1 MIIRDIFEKSIDR
14 PLEGVIKVGKDTE
27 EAVYEEVSEYVVTKE
42 LKGYFSTFF
51 EKYADALKSKTN
63 DVGVWISGF
72 FGSGKSHFLKILSYI
87 LGNKTIRGKRAY
99 QYFEDKINDAMI
111 VANMKAASD
120 YNSDVI
126 LFNIDSVS
134 DADAK
139 TNKEG
144 LVKVFNKVFNRM
156 QGFSESMP
164 WLAEIERQMVKNGTY
179 ENFKNEFKKICG
191 DEWKNRRDDFYFEED
206 NIVEALSKTNN
217 ITLEAARNTYQKA
230 ESNFSLSIDQFV
242 IKVREYIESKGRNHN
257 VIFMIDEMGQYIGND
272 SGLMLNLQTIVERL
286 GVECGGRAWVFVT
299 SQEAIDTVSKNIN
312 NKDFSKIQGR
322 FSIRIS
328 LSSSNV
334 DEVIKK
340 RILAKN
346 EFATD
351 SLKEM
356 YAQKGAVIKNL
367 ISFSSYTPYI
377 KIFKSDKDFIEIYPF
392 LPYQFNLLQSA
403 YNSIRNR
410 GASGKH
416 LSEGERSL
424 LSAFKESAMKN
435 ENKELGALIP
445 FGEFYNSIETFLDHE
460 IRNVMTRA
468 ENNENLVMPD
478 DLNLL
483 KTLFLVKDL
492 DDKMPANLENLTTLS
507 LSGIDDD
514 KLALRKK
521 IEESIKRLY
530 SQNLIQRDGDKYIFL
545 TNDEQDVNREI
556 DSMNLAPSEIIGFI
570 GDQIFNSIVDFRYK
584 YNNNVNLFSFN
595 QIVDDNPRGQQV
607 NELGLCVYTPYYG
620 TVSDEEIKIKTQVN
634 HIVVIRMPD
643 NPLLV
648 DEIEGYLKLEKYIR
662 TRNSRASS
670 SNIQKILSLKADELR
685 RKQERAYNLILEGI
699 EKSDIF
705 ANASKLEIK
714 QKSAKERIN
723 EAFKILVE
731 STYTKLNYITKYY
744 EKASDLQSLLSSKRQ
759 MSIDGIVPN
768 QLAIQEMKKYVERQ
782 YERRMPINLRSLYER
797 FQKIPYGWN
806 EIDIAAIVIN
816 LLLNDDIKLEL
827 VGNPITVNDDKLVD
841 YLTKRDYKDRI
852 AVKLKIKTS
861 DEIVEN
867 IKRIYKNVFTQSVGY
882 TNDEELRQM
891 IKRTCENELYHIQSL
906 LGLYPQSGYYRTYDY
921 QLTYLNDIPYHNS
934 NKYPGY
940 DLVNKS
946 FELFKKLSSITDA
959 STLFEKFID
968 SENEL
973 MEYKSNIDVIKNFF
987 EHQRDIFEKG
997 CNRIDIYKQNKTYF
1011 EGYNVEDIISEID
1024 SIISLESPYKEIY
1037 RLPDLC
1043 QKFDNTLI
1051 KILEKESE
1059 PICKEIDD
1067 MLKEVIDV
1075 YNKYEITAEGLDIQF
1090 KMLKDKASQSQ
1101 IVATI
1106 HNVREEAIRL
1116 RDSLINQARERYE
1129 EKYEEECKKNPNK
1142 KIEKKIF
1149 KKTVSLSIG
1158 EILEKSIVKVE
1169 TEEDI
1174 DKLANDLK
1182 TKLKEKVKDNVIIN
1196 IK

>member
-1 MIIRDIFEKSIDR
+1 MIIRDIFEKPIDR
-14 PLEGVIKVGKDTE
+14 PLEGVIKVGKNTE
-27 EAVYEEVSEYVVTKE
+27 EAVFEEVNEYVVTKE

-51 EKYADALKSKTN
+51 EKYADALKARTN

-87 LGNKTIRGKRAY
+87 LENREIRGKRAY

-134 DADAK
+134 DADARS
-139 TNKEG
+139 NKEG
-144 LVKVFNKVFNRM
+144 LVKVFNKVFNKM

-164 WLAEIERQMVKNGTY
+164 WLAELERQMVKNGTY
-179 ENFKNEFKKICG
+179 EEFKEEFKKISG
-191 DEWKNRRDDFYFEED
+191 DTWENRRDDFYFEED
-206 NIVEALSKTNN
+206 NIVEALAKTNK
-217 ITLEAARNTYQKA
+217 ITVEAARNTYQKA
-230 ESNFSLSIDQFV
+230 ESNFTLSIDIFAN
-242 IKVREYIESKGRNHN
+242 KVREYIESKGRNRN

-312 NKDFSKIQGR
+312 SKDFSKIQGR

-328 LSSSNV
+328 LSSSNA

-346 EFATD
+346 ENADD

-356 YAQKGAVIKNL
+356 YGRKGAVIKNL
-367 ISFSSYTPYI
+367 VSFSSNTPDI
-377 KIFKSDKDFIEIYPF
+377 KTFKTDKDFAEIYPF

-424 LSAFKESAMKN
+424 LSAFKESAMSN
-435 ENKELGALIP
+435 ENKDIGALVP
-445 FGEFYNSIETFLDHE
+445 FSEFYNSIETFLDHE

-468 ENNENLVMPD
+468 ENNENLVIPED
-478 DLNLL
+478 INLL

-507 LSGIDDD
+507 LTHIDND
-514 KLALRKK
+514 KIALRKQ

-530 SQNLIQRDGDKYIFL
+530 SQNLIQRDGDNYIFL

-556 DSMNLAPSEIIGFI
+556 SSINLDPSEIIKFV
-570 GDQIFNSIVDFRYK
+570 GDQIFNSICDFKYK
-584 YNNNVNLFSFN
+584 YNNNVAPFGFN
-595 QIVDDNPRGQQV
+595 QIVDENPRGQQV
-607 NELGLCVYTPYYG
+607 NELGLSVYTPYYG
-620 TVSDEEIKIKTQVN
+620 NIGDEDIKLKTQLN
-634 HIVVIRMPD
+634 HSVVIRMAD

-670 SNIQKILSLKADELR
+670 SNIQKILALKADELR
-685 RKQERAYNLILEGI
+685 RKQERAYNLILEGV
-699 EKSDIF
+699 EKADIF
-705 ANASKLEIK
+705 ANTTKLEIK

-744 EKASDLQSLLSSKRQ
+744 EKANDLQSLLTTTRQ
-759 MSIDGIVPN
+759 MSIDGVVPN
-768 QLAIQEMKKYVERQ
+768 GLAIQEMKKYIEMQ
-782 YERRMPINLRSLYER
+782 YERRLPINLRSLNDR

-806 EIDIAAIVIN
+806 ELDIAAVIIN
-816 LLLNDDIKLEL
+816 LLKNDDIKLEL
-827 VGNPITVNDDKLVD
+827 AGSPIVINDNKLVD
-841 YLTKRDYKDRI
+841 YLTKRDYKERV

-861 DEIVEN
+861 DEIVDS
-867 IKRIYKNVFTQSVGY
+867 IKRIFKNVFTQSVGY
-882 TNDEELRQM
+882 TNDEDLKQQ
-891 IKRTCENELYHIQSL
+891 IIRTCEYELDHVRNFYA
-906 LGLYPQSGYYRTYDY
+906 LYPQSGYYRSYDY
-921 QLTYLNDIPYHNS
+921 QLTYINSIPYHNTY
-934 NKYPGY
+934 KYPGY
-940 DLVNKS
+940 DLVDKS
-946 FELFKKLSSITDA
+946 FKLFTKLVGITDT
-959 STLFEKFID
+959 STLFDKFID
-968 SENEL
+968 SESEL

-987 EHQRDIFEKG
+987 ENQRPIFEKG
-997 CNRIDIYKQNKTYF
+997 CNRIDIYKQNKSYLT
-1011 EGYNVEDIISEID
+1011 GMGVEDIISEID
-1024 SIISLESPYKEIY
+1024 SIITLESPYKEIH

-1043 QKFDNTLI
+1043 QKFDNTLV
-1051 KILEKESE
+1051 KVLEKESQ
-1059 PICKEIDD
+1059 PICNEIDD

-1075 YNKYEITAEGLDIQF
+1075 YNRYEITAQGLELQF
-1090 KMLKDKASQSQ
+1090 KMLKDKATQSQ

-1116 RDSLINQARERYE
+1116 RDSMVNTARERYE
-1129 EKYEEECKKNPNK
+1129 EKIAEEQKKNPTK
-1142 KIEKKIF
+1142 KIEKKEF
-1149 KKTVSLSIG
+1149 KKIVSLSLA
-1158 EILEKSIVKVE
+1158 EILGKTSIKVE
-1169 TEEDI
+1169 SEDDI
-1174 DKLANDLK
+1174 DKLANELK
-1182 TKLKEKVKDNVIIN
+1182 TQLKEKLKDNIIIN